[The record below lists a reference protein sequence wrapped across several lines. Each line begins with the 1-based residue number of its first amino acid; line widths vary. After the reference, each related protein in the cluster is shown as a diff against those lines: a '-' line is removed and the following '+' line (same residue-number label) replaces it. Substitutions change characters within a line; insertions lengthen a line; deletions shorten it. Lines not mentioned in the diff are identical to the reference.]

1 MKNFYL
7 VFTLVFS
14 FIFCNVL
21 AQQNSQIT
29 GIPTLVQPT
38 KTETTADIMERAKNF
53 VANKPERPEKEYPD
67 RRNLPQ
73 NPLAKPVAAFPETNN
88 IIFDTPPTN
97 DLAQTPSTTFTGA
110 TLAET
115 GAFPPDN
122 MGAVG
127 PTQYVVFVNGRLKT
141 FNKTTGVADGVLN
154 ADPDAFFASVMTPVG
169 GSVVAV
175 FTSDAR
181 VRYDRLSGKWILV
194 IIDVPI
200 DAVGNTPVANRVLIA
215 FSNTST
221 ITAGTVWTFSQ
232 FTGEAG
238 KFTDYETI
246 GVDVNAIYIGTNM
259 FTLAGSFTSTNG
271 YVINRTNL
279 LSGGAYTVY
288 SFLGLAVGAG
298 AGPFTPQGVD
308 NFDFAAT
315 EGYFIGVDNATFS
328 TLMMRRV
335 STPAGVPTI
344 SANISITVSTTASP
358 RTVPHLGN
366 TGGTN
371 GNLDALDDRLY
382 AAMARGGHLWTTHN
396 IGVNTTGV
404 ATGTASI
411 KRNAARWYDLTNLTG
426 TPTVSQSGTVFDG
439 AVQAS
444 ARDYFIPTIM
454 VSGQNHAALSLTTA
468 GTPFRSDAATI
479 GRWSGDA
486 AGTMQTPPTL
496 TTASSTAYNPLS
508 DPGDP
513 VSGRRWGDYSYVS
526 LDPLDNMTMWMV
538 NQFCNASNSYGCNV
552 TKLLAPPPAT
562 PASCSPASTPAG
574 QASVNVVVTGTVVSG
589 SGFYDPGPN
598 LSAPALPYTHISA
611 TVSGGVTV
619 NSVTYTDP
627 THVTLN
633 LNTVGSPAGA
643 KNVTITNPDGQVLTG
658 AGIFTI
664 SGVVPITL
672 KELRGKLNN
681 NFTISLNWTTS
692 TESGNKG
699 FVVERSESGN
709 QPNWISIGFV
719 PGVGYSTIERSY
731 SLIDNNIQLNKIYYY
746 RLKQL
751 DFDGNFSYSNEVV
764 IRVKDLQK
772 DQLLL
777 SNHPNPFSGIQ
788 IIKYNLPAGGM
799 VNLKIFDIAGKE
811 VGTLVNGF
819 QQSGLY
825 SKEFNATRLSNG
837 IYFCKL
843 SVDGESIT
851 NRIMLIR

>member
-1 MKNFYL
+1 MKNFYFL
-7 VFTLVFS
+7 FTLAFS

-21 AQQNSQIT
+21 AQQNGQIA
-29 GIPTLVQPT
+29 GIPTIVHHT
-38 KTETTADIMERAKNF
+38 KTEITADIMERAKNF
-53 VANKPERPEKEYPD
+53 VSNKIERPEREYPD

-73 NPLAKPVAAFPETNN
+73 NPLAKPISAFPETNT
-88 IIFDTPPTN
+88 IIPVTSPSN

-110 TLAET
+110 VLSET

-127 PTQYVVFVNGRLKT
+127 PTQYIVFVNGRLKT

-154 ADPDAFFASVMTPVG
+154 ADPDAFFSSVMTPVG
-169 GSVVAV
+169 GLVTQV

-181 VRYDRLSGKWILV
+181 VRYDRLSGKWILM
-194 IIDVPI
+194 IIDVPL
-200 DAVGNTPVANRVLIA
+200 DASFNTPVANRVLIA

-221 ITAGTVWTFSQ
+221 ITGGTTWTFSQ
-232 FTGEAG
+232 FTGQAST
-238 KFTDYETI
+238 FTDYETL

-259 FTLAGSFTSTNG
+259 FTLAGSFTGTNG
-271 YVINRTNL
+271 YVINRTTL

-288 SFLGLAVGAG
+288 AFLGLASGAG

-308 NFDFAAT
+308 NFDFTAT

-328 TLMMRRV
+328 TLMIRRV

-344 SANISITVSTTASP
+344 SGNLSLTVSTTASP

-366 TGGTN
+366 TGGTS

-382 AAMARGGHLWTTHN
+382 AAMAIGGHLWTTHN
-396 IGVNTTGV
+396 IGVSTTGV

-411 KRNAARWYDLTNLTG
+411 KRNAARWYDLTNLTT

-444 ARDYFIPTIM
+444 ARDYFIPSIM

-468 GTPFRSDAATI
+468 GTPFRSDAATV
-479 GRWSGDA
+479 GRWSGDG

-496 TTASSTAYNPLS
+496 TTASSTAYNPPS
-508 DPGDP
+508 DPGP
-513 VSGRRWGDYSYVS
+513 PRRWGDYSYVS
-526 LDPLDNMTMWMV
+526 LDPLDNMTMWMI
-538 NQFCNASNSYGCNV
+538 NQFCNAANSYGCNV

-589 SGFYDPGPN
+589 SGFYDPGTD
-598 LSAPALPYTHISA
+598 LSAPALPYNHISA

-633 LNTVGSPAGA
+633 LNTIGSPAGA
-643 KNVTITNPDGQVLTG
+643 KNVTITNPDGQFLAG

-681 NFTISLNWTTS
+681 NFTVSLNWITS
-692 TESGNKG
+692 NESGNKG
-699 FVVERSESGN
+699 FFVERSETGN
-709 QPNWISIGFV
+709 QASWISIGFV
-719 PGVGYSTIERSY
+719 NGIGYSTIERNY
-731 SLIDNNIQLNKIYYY
+731 LLIDNNIQLNKIYHY

-777 SNHPNPFSGIQ
+777 SNHPNPFNGIQ
-788 IIKYNLPAGGM
+788 TIKYNLPSSGM

-819 QQSGLY
+819 QQAGLY
-825 SKEFNATRLSNG
+825 SKEFNATGLSNG

-843 SVDGESIT
+843 SIEGETIT
-851 NRIMLIR
+851 NRVMLIK